1 MNHICYFY
9 VFDYNSLHNMGISLD
24 TRYTYEMKDKVLTV
38 RENEKYV
45 KGLWPTGVTSL
56 AAIVGNNG
64 AGKTTFL
71 EAMLHMLAEGSGVY
85 NPNAIIVY
93 EKWGQLS
100 AYMPNGCDYRIDGV
114 KSVHNGEVGGVPKVS
129 LFYYSPY
136 FRPYQSLHIPGQG
149 ELKSVY
155 NATDTWKIINDLLTY
170 SNIDT
175 LTGPQVI
182 TMHLNAIVAQ
192 DNNRIARMLVDEEL
206 RALLPKNMLPRY
218 IIFSP
223 NFAGYYNLVDKSQKY
238 ATYRELALSVPQ
250 FNQYKEGYLMRFIS
264 AYFFNCAA
272 EIGKDPRAILSM
284 HKEWADNLKR
294 ETKAYDSL
302 TTIISKYP
310 DAESDLVPMLN
321 ALAFLEH
328 DCKHDDNSHAIYI
341 DTYDKESPRLI
352 WEMMYHFSNNMRF
365 IVGHLYDISYSH
377 EYGTFTQPSSGEL
390 DMLKLFSR
398 LYEATFI
405 LPIIRG
411 NLYTPQMILI
421 DEAENSYHP
430 EWQRQFVDR
439 LLKVLHAIYEKNR
452 LRFENEKDISK
463 KKKPVKFQVVMTT
476 HSPILLSDI
485 PKMCINYLEKDSKT
499 GEVTLSA
506 NQPETFGAN
515 VFELYRN
522 AFFLHDG
529 MVGAYASERL
539 TKLQKSIR
547 AGKMQEKALLQEIDM
562 IGDERIKDYMIAL
575 LEKRE
580 QQEKRAKFNSQLRK
594 ARRK

>member
-9 VFDYNSLHNMGISLD
+9 IFEYKSLHNMGISLD
-24 TRYTYEMKDKVLTV
+24 ARYTYEMKDKVLTV

-45 KGLWPTGVTSL
+45 KGLWPEGVTSL

-85 NPNAIIVY
+85 RPNAIVVY
-93 EKWGQLS
+93 ENMGQLS
-100 AYMPNGCDYRIDGV
+100 AYMPNGCDYRIEGV
-114 KSVHNGEVGGVPKVS
+114 KSVHNGEVSGVPKAS

-149 ELKSVY
+149 ELKGVY
-155 NATDTWKIINDLLTY
+155 NATDTWKLVNDLLTY

-175 LTGPQVI
+175 LTGPQNLR
-182 TMHLNAIVAQ
+182 MHLNAIVAQ
-192 DNNRIARMLVDEEL
+192 DNNRIALMLVDEEL
-206 RALLPKNMLPRY
+206 RALLPKKMLPRY
-218 IIFSP
+218 IILSP
-223 NFAGYYNLVDKSQKY
+223 NFAGYYNIEDKAHNY
-238 ATYRELALSVPQ
+238 ETYRELALSVPQ
-250 FNQYKEGYLMRFIS
+250 FDQYKEGDFMRFIS

-272 EIGKDPRAILSM
+272 EIGKDPKAVLSM
-284 HKEWADNLKR
+284 HKEWMDSLRR

-302 TTIISKYP
+302 NAIIEKHP

-328 DCKHDDNSHAIYI
+328 DCKYDENSHAIYI

-352 WEMMYHFSNNMRF
+352 REMMYHFSNNMRF
-365 IVGHLYDISYSH
+365 LVGHLYDISYSH
-377 EYGTFTQPSSGEL
+377 ENYTFTQPSSGEL

-405 LPIIRG
+405 QPIIRG
-411 NLYTPQMILI
+411 NLYTPQLILI

-452 LRFENEKDISK
+452 VRFENEKDISK
-463 KKKPVKFQVVMTT
+463 RKKPVKFQVVMTT

-485 PKMCINYLEKDSKT
+485 PRICTNYLEKSSIT
-499 GEVTLSA
+499 GEVIMNTDVH
-506 NQPETFGAN
+506 ETFGTN
-515 VFELYRN
+515 IFDLYRYS
-522 AFFLHDG
+522 FFLHDG

-539 TKLQKSIR
+539 TKLQKSIK
-547 AGKMQEKALLQEIDM
+547 AGKDKDTLLQEIDM

-580 QQEKRAKFNSQLRK
+580 QQEKRAKFNRQLRK